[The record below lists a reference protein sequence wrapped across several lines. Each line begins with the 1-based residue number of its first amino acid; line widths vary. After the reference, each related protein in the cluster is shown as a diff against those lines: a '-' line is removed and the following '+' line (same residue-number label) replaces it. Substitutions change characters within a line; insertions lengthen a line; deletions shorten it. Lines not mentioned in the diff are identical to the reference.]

1 MSKKAIDFS
10 QIDSKALAQL
20 NNFAAT
26 RIAIAKEDQ
35 RHKAERKSLNAQ
47 LDAIHENRELNIKAG
62 FPRDEVLIKF
72 STLEIDNALRK
83 EEDKHKEIMNPL
95 NEELKN
101 TYAFIPKNMYDGYA
115 RKVELQKRGEYINY
129 LSEFLQNLG
138 IVETSQ
144 SGLCKLAEQ
153 ISDYLGVTVSKTGR
167 LLKEHKFSCVMH
179 KTQFNKLFMS
189 IFCDILAEKG
199 VIEFCFD

>member
-1 MSKKAIDFS
+1 MSKKTIDFS
-10 QIDSKALAQL
+10 QIDSKALTQL
-20 NNFAAT
+20 KNFAAT

-72 STLEIDNALRK
+72 STLEIDNAIRK
-83 EEDKHKEIMNPL
+83 EEDKHKEIMKPL
-95 NEELKN
+95 NEELKS

-129 LSEFLQNLG
+129 LGEFLQDLG

-153 ISDYLGVTVSKTGR
+153 ISDYLGVTISKSGK

-179 KTQFNKLFMS
+179 KTQFNRLFMS
-189 IFCDILAEKG
+189 VFCDILAEKG

>member
-10 QIDSKALAQL
+10 QIDSKALTQL
-20 NNFAAT
+20 KNFAVT

-35 RHKAERKSLNAQ
+35 RHKAEKKSLNAQ

-72 STLEIDNALRK
+72 STLEINNAIRK
-83 EEDKHKEIMNPL
+83 EEDKHKEIMRPL
-95 NEELKN
+95 NEELKS
-101 TYAFIPKNMYDGYA
+101 TYAFIPENMYDGYA

-129 LSEFLQNLG
+129 LSEFLENLG
-138 IVETSQ
+138 IIETSQ

-153 ISDYLGVTVSKTGR
+153 ISDYLGVTISKSGK

-189 IFCDILAEKG
+189 VFCDILTEKG

>member
-10 QIDSKALAQL
+10 QIDTKALEQL
-20 NNFAAT
+20 KNFAAV

-35 RHKAERKSLNAQ
+35 RHKAEKKSLNAQ

-72 STLEIDNALRK
+72 STLEIDKAIRK
-83 EEDKHKEIMNPL
+83 EEDKHKEIMKPL
-95 NEELKN
+95 NEELKS
-101 TYAFIPKNMYDGYA
+101 TYAFIPENMYDGYA
-115 RKVELQKRGEYINY
+115 RKVELQKRGKYINY
-129 LSEFLQNLG
+129 LSEFLGNLG
-138 IVETSQ
+138 IIETSQ

-153 ISDYLGVTVSKTGR
+153 ISDYLGVTISKSGK

-179 KTQFNKLFMS
+179 KTQFNRLFMS
-189 IFCDILAEKG
+189 VFCDILAEKG

>member
-1 MSKKAIDFS
+1 M
-10 QIDSKALAQL
+10 
-20 NNFAAT
+20 
-26 RIAIAKEDQ
+26 
-35 RHKAERKSLNAQ
+35 
-47 LDAIHENRELNIKAG
+47 DAIHENRELNIKAG

-72 STLEIDNALRK
+72 STLEINNAIRK
-83 EEDKHKEIMNPL
+83 EEDKHKEIMRPL
-95 NEELKN
+95 NEELKS
-101 TYAFIPKNMYDGYA
+101 TYAFIPENMYDGYA

-129 LSEFLQNLG
+129 LSEFLENLG
-138 IVETSQ
+138 IIETSQ

-153 ISDYLGVTVSKTGR
+153 ISDYLGVTISKSGR

-189 IFCDILAEKG
+189 VFCDILTEKG